1 VAASCDLGLRFEF
14 IEVAMLHPTLAATI
28 SADYAGLIALF
39 ARKLG
44 DRALAEDLVNQ
55 AFVESLDK
63 LARQQIADPARFSG
77 FVYGVAFNLLRN
89 HRRRMDNRRENRA
102 GLSALDHLAS
112 SASLFDDLS
121 DESVAAVIRHI
132 VAELPIERD
141 REVMRRFYLEE
152 QQKAAIC
159 ADLGL
164 SSLHFDKIVF
174 RARRRMRRLMDA
186 HGIEPSDALPARDV
200 SFAWPVAVAL
210 E

>member
-1 VAASCDLGLRFEF
+1 
-14 IEVAMLHPTLAATI
+14 MLNPTLAATI

-63 LARQQIADPARFSG
+63 LAQQQIADPGRFSG

-89 HRRRMDNRRENRA
+89 HRRRMDNRRDTR
-102 GLSALDHLAS
+102 AS
-112 SASLFDDLS
+112 SLVLDNLPANSSLFDQLQ
-121 DESVAAVIRHI
+121 DERMAHATRRI
-132 VAELPIERD
+132 VTELPIARD
-141 REVMRRFYLEE
+141 REVVRRFYLEE
-152 QQKAAIC
+152 HGKAEIC

-164 SSLHFDKIVF
+164 SPLHFDKIVF
-174 RARRRMRRLMDA
+174 RARRRLRRLFEA
-186 HGIEPSDALPARDV
+186 HGIDSRDALPARELGCSESV
-200 SFAWPVAVAL
+200 VAL

>member
-1 VAASCDLGLRFEF
+1 
-14 IEVAMLHPTLAATI
+14 MLNPTLAATI

-63 LARQQIADPARFSG
+63 LAQHQIADPGRFSG

-102 GLSALDHLAS
+102 SSIVLDNLVS
-112 SASLFDDLS
+112 SASLFDQFLDDS
-121 DESVAAVIRHI
+121 MATAIRRI
-132 VAELPIERD
+132 VSELPIARD
-141 REVMRRFYLEE
+141 REVVRRFYLEE
-152 QQKAAIC
+152 HAKTSIC
-159 ADLGL
+159 TDLGL
-164 SSLHFDKIVF
+164 SPLHFDKIVF
-174 RARRRMRRLMDA
+174 RARRRMRRLMEA
-186 HGIEPSDALPARDV
+186 HGIDSHDALPVRD
-200 SFAWPVAVAL
+200 FGFCWPSAMAL

>member
-1 VAASCDLGLRFEF
+1 
-14 IEVAMLHPTLAATI
+14 MLNPTLAATI
-28 SADYAGLIALF
+28 SADYAGLISLF

-63 LARQQIADPARFSG
+63 LAQHQIADPGRFSG

-102 GLSALDHLAS
+102 SSIVLDSLPS
-112 SASLFDDLS
+112 SASLFDQLM
-121 DESVAAVIRHI
+121 DENMACAIRRI
-132 VAELPIERD
+132 VKELPITRD
-141 REVMRRFYLEE
+141 REVVRRFYLEE
-152 QQKAAIC
+152 HTKPTIC

-164 SSLHFDKIVF
+164 SPLHFDKIVF
-174 RARRRMRRLMDA
+174 RARRRLRRLMEA
-186 HGIEPSDALPARDV
+186 HGIHPCDALPVREIGF
-200 SFAWPVAVAL
+200 SYPSAVAL